1 MNLTDLLRLFRR
13 YRVVAIVVVIVVLA
27 IGAFAAFTPSNKYQS
42 TATVLVEPQ
51 VAGGQA
57 VPVSLID
64 FLVPSYLARL
74 DTTRF
79 QAQASADLPPSIRRA
94 PVSISSTA
102 AAGTGII
109 NINVS
114 STQQDAVAP
123 WAKAMA
129 QNLIDTTNGDFTTL
143 TLLDD
148 PLPPS
153 APYAPS
159 RLLILALSVVI
170 ALFAAIIS
178 VIIASSFRARGD
190 GAAEIRERF
199 GARVLAEIPNLSRAL
214 AASDPAA
221 LAVNRKAFD
230 AIDALQSLRA
240 NLSYLLVD
248 RAEPWLVVTSAAKRE
263 GKSFISVHL
272 SWLLGSLGQR
282 TLLLDADGRQS
293 TAHTM
298 LGLSVSP
305 GIGDLTESNLRSIT
319 QPTANENLVFIG
331 PGIPDRH
338 PAELASALSPQPARA
353 GRRRRSHARRR
364 RPADARCRGD
374 HRVRRGM
381 RCGAARHRRPPA
393 GVRRRRA
400 DDHGVERPEGRGAR
414 RGDQPGAAAASVSE
428 RRERLRGGRR
438 RHVSSANVASPRVS

>member
-1 MNLTDLLRLFRR
+1 
-13 YRVVAIVVVIVVLA
+13 VVLA
-27 IGAFAAFTPSNKYQS
+27 IGAFAAFAPADKYQS

-79 QAQASADLPPSIRRA
+79 KVQASANLPPSIRRA
-94 PVSISSTA
+94 PVSISSTSSP
-102 AAGTGII
+102 GTGII

-129 QNLIDTTNGDFTTL
+129 QNLIDTANGNFTTL
-143 TLLDD
+143 TLLDN
-148 PLPPS
+148 PVTPS
-153 APYAPS
+153 KPYAPA

-170 ALFAAIIS
+170 ALFAAVIS

-214 AASDPAA
+214 AATDPAS

-240 NLSYLLVD
+240 NLSFLLVD

-263 GKSFISVHL
+263 GKSFISVNL
-272 SWLLGSLGQR
+272 SWLLASLGEP
-282 TLLLDADGRQS
+282 TLLLDADGRRS
-293 TAHTM
+293 TAHEM
-298 LGLSVSP
+298 LGLSLSP

-319 QPTANENLVFIG
+319 QPTANENLVFVG

-338 PAELASALSPQPARA
+338 PAELASAYLPSLLEQVDDA
-353 GRRRRSHARRR
+353 GLTLVVDAPPMLGAAETTVYAAGCGAVLLVIDARRR
-364 RPADARCRGD
+364 AFDDVEQTIMALNDRKIEVLGVVIN
-374 HRVRRGM
+374 RVRRP
-381 RCGAARHRRPPA
+381 RRSRSARA
-393 GVRRRRA
+393 YAVRS
-400 DDHGVERPEGRGAR
+400 DE
-414 RGDQPGAAAASVSE
+414 S
-428 RRERLRGGRR
+428 
-438 RHVSSANVASPRVS
+438 